1 MPCNVAL
8 CTTSYRKLLLV
19 LLTSWKQKW
28 QAINSSVWKT
38 KTVNLHKS
46 LKPNEIFSKKK
57 NKQFF
62 GLATIYRFLENF
74 PPFAIIFLFLN
85 LFIACQ
91 VASYTISCKKLWA
104 KISTKLFLPNFK
116 VIFSLISGS
125 NQTEFPWKVP
135 FSVLSCVQW
144 TFRFILAQA
153 GVTFNTETY
162 FSEYNSYL

>member
-1 MPCNVAL
+1 MECN
-8 CTTSYRKLLLV
+8 TRNKPNLV
-19 LLTSWKQKW
+19 LQRSLVHDKLQENIARITWPYQLEAKMASYKQ
-28 QAINSSVWKT
+28 
-38 KTVNLHKS
+38 LS

-57 NKQFF
+57 TNNFLDLRQFIF
-62 GLATIYRFLENF
+62 FLENF

-85 LFIACQ
+85 LLIACQ
-91 VASYTISCKKLWA
+91 VASYIISCKKLWA

-125 NQTEFPWKVP
+125 NQAEFP

>member
-1 MPCNVAL
+1 MHD
-8 CTTSYRKLLLV
+8 KLQENIARITWPYQL
-19 LLTSWKQKW
+19 KQKW
-28 QAINSSVWKT
+28 QAINNSVWKT

-125 NQTEFPWKVP
+125 NQAEFPWKVSFQCLILCPMDIP
-135 FSVLSCVQW
+135 FYSCTSW
-144 TFRFILAQA
+144 CYI
-153 GVTFNTETY
+153 
-162 FSEYNSYL
+162 